1 MVDDLSEFETFVA
14 AQQQSLLRAAFLL
27 TQDRGH
33 AQDLLQ
39 DTLLKVYRR
48 WRREGSPT
56 HSNAYVRRA
65 LVNEFISSRRR
76 RKWTEVP
83 AAPVEIEDRSGP
95 GDEVNDRVMVWHALR
110 TLAPRQRSVLVLRVY
125 EGLSDAEIAEYL
137 GCAEGTVRSLA
148 SRAYQYLR
156 EDCGLL
162 DRQPVEGGVRD
173 ERRR

>member
-1 MVDDLSEFETFVA
+1 MVDELSEFETFVS

-33 AQDLLQ
+33 AEDLLQ

-56 HSNAYVRRA
+56 HSNAYVRRV

-83 AAPVEIEDRSGP
+83 ADIEDRSGP
-95 GDEVNDRVMVWHALR
+95 GGEMNDRVMVWHALS
-110 TLAPRQRSVLVLRVY
+110 TLAPRQRAVLVLRVY

-148 SRAYQYLR
+148 SRAYQSLR
-156 EDCGLL
+156 ENCGLL
-162 DRQPVEGGVRD
+162 DRRPVEGGVGD